1 MRTTV
6 WTGVRS
12 YCILG
17 VSGTLAP
24 SRFNQG
30 RLSWWRGRAVTAL
43 HIFLMTGSCV
53 ALSSL
58 SAQAV
63 SAKVSWAMEQGA
75 SSLAESATT
84 SSAETITT
92 SPTCSGC
99 AHGITSA
106 RRSRSRVPT
115 SRRCARPE
123 RHAGHRIQDS
133 SRPPAGVG
141 TPYPARPQHREM
153 LSFFLC
159 TGLGILRTRLS
170 AVIATKYGTPAAW
183 LGCR

>member
-17 VSGTLAP
+17 VSGTFAP

-43 HIFLMTGSCV
+43 HVFLMTGSCV
-53 ALSSL
+53 ALLSL

-123 RHAGHRIQDS
+123 RHAGHRIPGS
-133 SRPPAGVG
+133 SRPPTGVE

-159 TGLGILRTRLS
+159 TGLGIPGPRLS
-170 AVIATKYGTPAAW
+170 AAIATKYGTLTAW
-183 LGCR
+183 LRCL